1 MIAYLNMNSSKNKIT
16 DLRVFLH
23 SIKMDY
29 FVLSETKLES
39 NSLSAQF
46 NLDNYET
53 RGRRGRFRNGG

>member
-23 SIKMDY
+23 SIKMNY

-39 NSLSAQF
+39 NSLSAKF
-46 NLDNYET
+46 NLDNYEI
-53 RGRRGRFRNGG
+53 RGRRGRDRNGG

>member
-46 NLDNYET
+46 NLDNYEI